1 MPFAAVGQRCGY
13 HFSQL
18 AASISAARQD
28 PDQAVAWPD
37 PDDRF
42 PADGGEQTGYLPGD
56 HEYFALRSRDRADLP
71 GIGEL
76 RCVLRSSAVWIGEC
90 VGTGHQ
96 QVPVQRI
103 WPARHAGAVQSLA
116 DPGGSGPG
124 SWRLTR
130 RAVIEAWGHGGVGVR
145 AVLTSAEL
153 VAFLDTVLSET
164 DSADSG
170 SADSGSADSG
180 SADSGSADP
189 DGAETEMA
197 GPVGRLPD
205 PHSSASARR
214 TRQPGSSQAAVRCRS
229 GGSEEGC
236 RMGLRGLVYRLYE
249 RRLEAGLAPQAI
261 PRHVGVM
268 CDGNRRWAKSA
279 GLADVSSGH
288 QAGADKI
295 FELLEWCQ
303 ETGVEV
309 VTLWLLSTD
318 NLTRPPAELEP
329 LLRIIEDTVRE
340 LVAQQWHVKPVG
352 ALDLLP
358 ADTAQLLKDAAEAT
372 AGNGGLLVNVAVG
385 YGGRREIADA
395 VRSLL
400 QDHATRGTTIE
411 ELAEILDVE
420 HIAEHLYT
428 AGQPDPDLVIRT
440 SGEQRLGGFLL
451 WQSAHS
457 EFYFCD
463 AYWPAF
469 RRVDFLRALRSYGER
484 HRRFGA

>member
-1 MPFAAVGQRCGY
+1 M
-13 HFSQL
+13 
-18 AASISAARQD
+18 
-28 PDQAVAWPD
+28 
-37 PDDRF
+37 
-42 PADGGEQTGYLPGD
+42 
-56 HEYFALRSRDRADLP
+56 
-71 GIGEL
+71 
-76 RCVLRSSAVWIGEC
+76 
-90 VGTGHQ
+90 
-96 QVPVQRI
+96 
-103 WPARHAGAVQSLA
+103 
-116 DPGGSGPG
+116 
-124 SWRLTR
+124 
-130 RAVIEAWGHGGVGVR
+130 GVR
-145 AVLTSAEL
+145 DLA
-153 VAFLDTVLSET
+153 
-164 DSADSG
+164 
-170 SADSGSADSG
+170 
-180 SADSGSADP
+180 
-189 DGAETEMA
+189 
-197 GPVGRLPD
+197 
-205 PHSSASARR
+205 
-214 TRQPGSSQAAVRCRS
+214 
-229 GGSEEGC
+229 
-236 RMGLRGLVYRLYE
+236 YRLYE
-249 RRLEAGLAPQAI
+249 RRVEASLSPQSI

-268 CDGNRRWAKSA
+268 CDGNRRWARSA

-295 FELLEWCQ
+295 FEVLQWCRQ
-303 ETGVEV
+303 MGVEV

-318 NLTRPPAELEP
+318 NLTRPAAELEP

-340 LVAQQWHVKPVG
+340 LVTQNWHVNPMG

-358 ADTAQLLKDAAEAT
+358 AGTAQVLKDAAEAT
-372 AGNGGLLVNVAVG
+372 AEQTGLLVNVAVC

-400 QDHATRGTTIE
+400 QDQATRGTTIE

-469 RRVDFLRALRSYGER
+469 RRVDFLRALRSYAAR

>member
-1 MPFAAVGQRCGY
+1 M
-13 HFSQL
+13 
-18 AASISAARQD
+18 
-28 PDQAVAWPD
+28 
-37 PDDRF
+37 
-42 PADGGEQTGYLPGD
+42 
-56 HEYFALRSRDRADLP
+56 
-71 GIGEL
+71 
-76 RCVLRSSAVWIGEC
+76 
-90 VGTGHQ
+90 
-96 QVPVQRI
+96 
-103 WPARHAGAVQSLA
+103 
-116 DPGGSGPG
+116 
-124 SWRLTR
+124 
-130 RAVIEAWGHGGVGVR
+130 GVR
-145 AVLTSAEL
+145 DLA
-153 VAFLDTVLSET
+153 
-164 DSADSG
+164 
-170 SADSGSADSG
+170 
-180 SADSGSADP
+180 
-189 DGAETEMA
+189 
-197 GPVGRLPD
+197 
-205 PHSSASARR
+205 
-214 TRQPGSSQAAVRCRS
+214 
-229 GGSEEGC
+229 
-236 RMGLRGLVYRLYE
+236 YRLYE
-249 RRLEAGLAPQAI
+249 RRVEASLSPQSI

-268 CDGNRRWAKSA
+268 CDGNRRWARSA

-295 FELLEWCQ
+295 FEVLQWCRQ
-303 ETGVEV
+303 MGVEV

-318 NLTRPPAELEP
+318 NLTRPAAELEP

-340 LVAQQWHVKPVG
+340 LVTQNWHVNPMG

-358 ADTAQLLKDAAEAT
+358 AGTAQVLKDAAEAT
-372 AGNGGLLVNVAVG
+372 AEQTGLLVNVAVC

-469 RRVDFLRALRSYGER
+469 RKVDFLRALRSYAAR
-484 HRRFGA
+484 HRRHGT